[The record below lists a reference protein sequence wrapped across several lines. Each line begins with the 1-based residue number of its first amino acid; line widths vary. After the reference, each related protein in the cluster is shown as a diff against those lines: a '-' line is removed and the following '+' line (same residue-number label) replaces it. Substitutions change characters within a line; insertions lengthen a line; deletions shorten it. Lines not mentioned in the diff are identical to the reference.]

1 LGFHD
6 LNDVLANTV
15 VAMENATA
23 APKRSGMPK
32 EELTS
37 LVKDAIAEGT
47 QNLKREIKADME
59 TLKEDILAESHT
71 YTDIMTNDMRAK
83 IDGQFDNM
91 DSQFK
96 ALMESLSSARRL
108 LNNTP
113 QHKALP
119 SLEQGYSN

>member
-1 LGFHD
+1 L
-6 LNDVLANTV
+6 LKV
-15 VAMENATA
+15 
-23 APKRSGMPK
+23 PKISK
-32 EELTS
+32 EKS
-37 LVKDAIAEGT
+37 M
-47 QNLKREIKADME
+47 Q

>member
-1 LGFHD
+1 
-6 LNDVLANTV
+6 
-15 VAMENATA
+15 MENATA

-113 QHKALP
+113 QHKALT